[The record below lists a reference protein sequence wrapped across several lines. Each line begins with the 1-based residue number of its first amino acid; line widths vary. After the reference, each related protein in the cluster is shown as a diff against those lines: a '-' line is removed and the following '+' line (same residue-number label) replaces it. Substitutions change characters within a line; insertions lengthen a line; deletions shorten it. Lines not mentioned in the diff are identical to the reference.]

1 MNVGWTAEPSRFATS
16 SAAYDSVMSVLAA
29 TLIGLFIGLLV
40 GGIGARVLSGGP
52 GTAVT
57 DDLPA
62 RADLR
67 QADHGALREEV
78 LDRAPIAVLA
88 LDSSDDVLIANRRAR
103 ELLLVDRRGAA
114 EPLRDLA
121 RLARSADT
129 ELTRE
134 ITLPAL
140 GLQGVVIQARV
151 RASPL
156 PNRLVALI
164 VEDVTEAHR
173 VDVVRR
179 DFVANVSHEIKT
191 PVGALRLL
199 AEAALESLGDPDSD
213 ESTRHFV
220 ERIARESARL
230 GRLVSELLDLSRLQG
245 AEARPAPQPV
255 RLDDVIAEA
264 VDRAAPHA
272 DAKDITVVRGEP
284 SGAVVPGVEPQ
295 LVTAVA
301 NLLDN
306 AINYSPD
313 GTKVAVAARRRET
326 TWELTVSDQGVGIPE
341 GDIDRI
347 FERFYRVDPAR
358 SRATGG
364 TGLGLAI
371 VKHIVLNHGGEIRV
385 WSSPGAGSTF
395 TLCLP
400 LSPTSGGIAD
410 DHLPAV
416 AGSTTENPHAPQN
429 DASSTTTGG
438 ERVTPQRSWSRA
450 AAGSRSSRRD
460 R

>member
-1 MNVGWTAEPSRFATS
+1 
-16 SAAYDSVMSVLAA
+16 
-29 TLIGLFIGLLV
+29 
-40 GGIGARVLSGGP
+40 
-52 GTAVT
+52 
-57 DDLPA
+57 
-62 RADLR
+62 
-67 QADHGALREEV
+67 
-78 LDRAPIAVLA
+78 
-88 LDSSDDVLIANRRAR
+88 
-103 ELLLVDRRGAA
+103 
-114 EPLRDLA
+114 
-121 RLARSADT
+121 
-129 ELTRE
+129 
-134 ITLPAL
+134 
-140 GLQGVVIQARV
+140 
-151 RASPL
+151 
-156 PNRLVALI
+156 
-164 VEDVTEAHR
+164 
-173 VDVVRR
+173 
-179 DFVANVSHEIKT
+179 
-191 PVGALRLL
+191 
-199 AEAALESLGDPDSD
+199 
-213 ESTRHFV
+213 V

-341 GDIDRI
+341 GEIDRI
-347 FERFYRVDPAR
+347 FERFSRVDPAR

-371 VKHIVLNHGGEIRV
+371 VKHIVRNHGGEIRV

-400 LSPTSGGIAD
+400 LSPTSGGTAD

-416 AGSTTENPHAPQN
+416 AGSITENPHAPQN
-429 DASSTTTGG
+429 DASSTSTGG
-438 ERVTPQRSWSRA
+438 EGVSPQRSWSRA
-450 AAGSRSSRRD
+450 AAGRQPSRRD

>member
-1 MNVGWTAEPSRFATS
+1 
-16 SAAYDSVMSVLAA
+16 MSVLAA
-29 TLIGLFIGLLV
+29 ALV
-40 GGIGARVLSGGP
+40 GLAVGLVIGAVAVWAVVRDGRGG
-52 GTAVT
+52 
-57 DDLPA
+57 
-62 RADLR
+62 RAEASADPSEAA
-67 QADHGALREEV
+67 QADHGELREQV

-88 LDSSDDVLIANRRAR
+88 LDSSDDVLIANRRAH
-103 ELLLVDRRGAA
+103 ELGLVDRRGAA

-121 RLARSADT
+121 RLARVDA
-129 ELTRE
+129 ELTRV
-134 ITLPAL
+134 ISLPTS
-140 GLQGVVIQARV
+140 GLQGTVIQARV
-151 RASPL
+151 RATPL

-173 VDVVRR
+173 VDLVRR

-199 AEAALESLGDPDSD
+199 AEAAVESLGDPDGA

-272 DAKDITVVRGEP
+272 DAKDIAVVRGEP
-284 SGAVVPGVEPQ
+284 SGAVVPGVETQ

-313 GTKVAVAARRRET
+313 GTKVAVAARRRDAM
-326 TWELTVSDQGVGIPE
+326 WELTVSDQGLGIPE

-371 VKHIVLNHGGEIRV
+371 VKHVVRNHGGEIRV
-385 WSSPGAGSTF
+385 WSSPAAGSTF

-400 LSPTSGGIAD
+400 ARAPSAGTPSDPPLADAGPTDTGPTDTA
-410 DHLPAV
+410 P
-416 AGSTTENPHAPQN
+416 TMENPHASEADTSSNSLEGDGVSPRHPHLGGN
-429 DASSTTTGG
+429 AAMAPASSSGTGAVTR
-438 ERVTPQRSWSRA
+438 RVR
-450 AAGSRSSRRD
+450 
-460 R
+460 